1 MVAHDCH
8 LSYKGSINRRIM
20 VQTDLDIN
28 VTPHFKKCLKW
39 EAGGM
44 AQVIDHLSGM
54 HKALSA
60 NPSMTIK
67 MWMIVASQANIILM
81 MHQEPWG
88 YVYNEHNTD
97 EETEAQRALTFCYNS
112 VVEPQS
118 KPGSLASQSILFFFF
133 WWDENIEFRTLHLQS
148 RHSIAWALLPVH
160 FTLVIWRW
168 GLTGWPQTCD
178 HPDLSLLS
186 S

>member
-133 WWDENIEFRTLHLQS
+133 LVGWEYWVQDL
-148 RHSIAWALLPVH
+148 ALAKQA
-160 FTLVIWRW
+160 FY
-168 GLTGWPQTCD
+168 C
-178 HPDLSLLS
+178 LSLTS
-186 S
+186 SPFYSGYLEMGSHRLTSNLWSSWSQPPK

>member
-133 WWDENIEFRTLHLQS
+133 FGGMRI
-148 RHSIAWALLPVH
+148 
-160 FTLVIWRW
+160 
-168 GLTGWPQTCD
+168 
-178 HPDLSLLS
+178 LS
-186 S
+186 SGPCTCKAGILLLEPYFQSILLWLFGDGVSQVDLKPVIILISAS